1 MTGSRG
7 SGKTTLLTSFFPQ
20 PVPGVTTWAQPQ
32 EAVWLAENLTQSK
45 AQIGRFNGALTGE
58 SNRMEPIF
66 EGFTELGVPAL
77 ERCITADREWAM
89 IDEIGYLECGCTAYC
104 DAIRRLMEHKRL
116 IAAVRKQD
124 LPFLTELCARDD
136 VFVVNLDALFGQ
148 MACVIM
154 ASGEGKRFGSNKL
167 MADFAGQPM
176 ITRAL
181 NATDGLFAKRV
192 VVTRHE
198 DVAALCRERSIH
210 VIQHAFPHRSDTV
223 RLGMEAIGEADG
235 CLFLSGDQPLLRRE
249 TIAALLLCAA
259 NAPAAIWR
267 TVHQGTH
274 GAPVWFPKRFF
285 DELLTLPEGM
295 GGSYVI
301 RQHPQLVRTLEADD
315 PRELMDVDSPNDLAK
330 LLNM

>member
-1 MTGSRG
+1 MH
-7 SGKTTLLTSFFPQ
+7 TLFPHS
-20 PVPGVTTWAQPQ
+20 VSGVTTWAEPQ
-32 EAVWLAENLTQSK
+32 KTVWLCENGTQNK
-45 AQIGRFNGALTGE
+45 VQIGQYDASLPGM
-58 SNRMEPIF
+58 SNKMVSCQD
-66 EGFTELGVPAL
+66 GFVTLGIPAL
-77 ERCITADREWAM
+77 KRCMDAEGEWVA
-89 IDEIGYLECGCTAYC
+89 IDEIGYLESGCTAYC
-104 DAIRRLMEHKRL
+104 DAIRRVMEHKRL

-136 VFVVNLDALFGQ
+136 VFVVDLDAPFGQ

-154 ASGEGKRFGSNKL
+154 ASGEGKRFGGNKL

-181 NATDGLFAKRV
+181 DATDGLFAKRV

-210 VIQHAFPHRSDTV
+210 VIHHAFPHRSDTV

-259 NAPAAIWR
+259 NAHAAIWR
-267 TVHQGTH
+267 TAHQGTH
-274 GAPVWFPKRFF
+274 GAPVWFPKHFF
-285 DELLTLPEGM
+285 DELLTLPEGV

-315 PRELMDVDSPNDLAK
+315 PRELMDVDSPDDLAK